1 MNLFQT
7 YTGSAFL
14 NQALITLQE
23 LSGKKMIFELSTS
36 DILQAF
42 ERPYVNAP
50 LSLTNIN
57 KRLKSYT
64 MLFTTN
70 GPLLNPTLPKLK
82 REPIYNEVIKYI
94 LSNPE
99 KNGDQTCEIT
109 GLRFNRPFQSF
120 YEEALNKVGF
130 KQNEIASKDTT
141 INRCWFPLIGGLG
154 SDAQA
159 LPQAS
164 FAVNIHPVCIAVL
177 QFLPLSAL
185 LYKGGVLLID
195 SPDLKF
201 TRNMIKYFV
210 QRVKDEVAI
219 KSSTATIENIK
230 DYAKGDYLIKALEK
244 LTEQEGEFASKSGFN
259 FWSFSNAKSGKCLI
273 DRIPNDLIRKL
284 RLLYQDVYCAGRLKS
299 FLQDSKQADVFISAL
314 ENNHD
319 YRGLYPAK
327 KDPGV
332 EIVFFERYQE
342 LIGNSTFVDA
352 AKYIAHLLQRYDL
365 SKDELKFL
373 TKTDAY
379 FGETRK
385 RYTAIISKVLRDALE
400 KKLWHPLQQ
409 LKILDDNE
417 GVPVRSTFYN
427 ILPMVHYYFQK
438 LELDE
443 EIDVPAVPE
452 ASETDAYQTVR
463 VFLFLLAEEKDERTK
478 KQLMERGYQEV
489 SLNELLWRTG
499 SEHYKLEEIYPLIY
513 DDKNRAS
520 KYGLRELLRLFLI
533 YHEGDLS
540 DYRIKPLAP
549 VIELS
554 KPEEKC
560 LARLSAFS
568 NSYLDYWKKK
578 KAGSRNDL
586 TLFPAHVLR
595 PMVSPRFHVNR
606 WLDEVLVNMQQ
617 AAKND
622 NSEVEPLKDKAFF
635 SESLLYDATG
645 EYNPTFA
652 RFAIA
657 YNLYHLFYLT
667 NQTKQTQH
675 A

>member
-1 MNLFQT
+1 MSPFHT

-23 LSGKKMIFELSTS
+23 LSGKENISELSTT
-36 DILQAF
+36 DMLQAF
-42 ERPYVNAP
+42 DRPYVNAS
-50 LSLTNIN
+50 LSLTSIN
-57 KRLKSYT
+57 RRLKSYT
-64 MLFTTN
+64 MIFTKN
-70 GPLLNPTLPKLK
+70 GPLHNDKDKGKEVYESLMKLILK
-82 REPIYNEVIKYI
+82 SPENEGEQICE
-94 LSNPE
+94 LSGLRYTTSFESYYQKALLDVNYTPE
-99 KNGDQTCEIT
+99 K
-109 GLRFNRPFQSF
+109 
-120 YEEALNKVGF
+120 AAK
-130 KQNEIASKDTT
+130 KDLT

-185 LYKGGVLLID
+185 LYKGGVLLVD
-195 SPDLKF
+195 SPDFDF
-201 TRNMIKYFV
+201 TRNMIRYFV
-210 QRVKDEVAI
+210 QRVKEEVTI
-219 KSSTATIENIK
+219 KNSTATIENIK

-244 LTEQEGEFASKSGFN
+244 LTEQEVEFASTSGFN
-259 FWSFSNAKSGKCLI
+259 LWSFSNSGTGANCII
-273 DRIPNDLIRKL
+273 DRIPNHLIRKL
-284 RLLYQDVYCAGRLKS
+284 RVLYQDVYCAGQLKS
-299 FLQDSKQADVFISAL
+299 FLQNSKQADVFISAL

-332 EIVFFERYQE
+332 EILFFERYQE

-352 AKYIAHLLQRYDL
+352 AKYIAHLLQKYDL

-385 RYTAIISKVLRDALE
+385 RYTAIITKVLREATD
-400 KKLWHPLQQ
+400 KKLWHPLQH
-409 LKILDDNE
+409 LSILDDNE
-417 GVPVRSTFYN
+417 SLPVRSSFYN

-438 LELDE
+438 LDRDE
-443 EIDVPAVPE
+443 EIDAPVIPE
-452 ASETDAYQTVR
+452 EPETDAYQAVKL
-463 VFLFLLAEEKDERTK
+463 FLFLLAEEKDERTK
-478 KQLMERGYQEV
+478 KQLMERGYQDV

-499 SEHYKLEEIYPLIY
+499 SQHYKLEEIFPLIY
-513 DDKNRAS
+513 DDKNRLA
-520 KYGLRELLRLFLI
+520 KYGLKELLRLFLI
-533 YHEGDLS
+533 YHNGDLS
-540 DYRIKPLAP
+540 DYKIKPLAP
-549 VIELS
+549 VVELS
-554 KPEEKC
+554 EPEKKC
-560 LARLSAFS
+560 LIQLSAFS
-568 NSYLDYWKKK
+568 NSYLDYWKEKK
-578 KAGSRNDL
+578 TDSRNDL

-595 PMVSPRFHVNR
+595 PMVAPRFHINR

-622 NSEVEPLKDKAFF
+622 NREVEPLKDKAFF